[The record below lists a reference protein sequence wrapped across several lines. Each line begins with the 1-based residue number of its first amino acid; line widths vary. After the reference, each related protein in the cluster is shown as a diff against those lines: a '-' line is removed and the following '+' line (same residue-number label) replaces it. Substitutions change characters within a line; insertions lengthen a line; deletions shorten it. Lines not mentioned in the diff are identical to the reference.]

1 MSAKKIDGFANTAMF
16 QTFFDHSPCG
26 IIVTDT
32 DYTVLC
38 ANSKAN
44 HVTNTQELIGISFL
58 SLFSDESKKTIKEL
72 ACKSRP
78 HSILS
83 IDVERFESGTERCW
97 LDLSVNNLT
106 LESGVLIWGVTDIS
120 SRKSKEKKLEELA
133 YYDELTGLYTRH
145 HFFHLANT
153 SISQL
158 KNSQNALSIL
168 MLDLDNFKNIND
180 TYGHSTGDHVLQ
192 AFSSLVSQKL
202 RKSDAFGRIGGEEFA
217 IVLPKAT
224 QNEAVLTAIRICQ
237 SVEEFFSDYEVTVSI
252 GTVTIKSPD
261 YTVKQLLACADS
273 ALYQVK
279 KSGKNSV
286 KVASLKALKEH
297 TSKSIN
303 N

>member
-1 MSAKKIDGFANTAMF
+1 MSAEKIDGFANTAMF
-16 QTFFDHSPCG
+16 QTFFEHSPCG

-44 HVTNTQELIGISFL
+44 HVTNTQELIGVSFL
-58 SLFSDESKKTIKEL
+58 SLFSDASKKTIKEL
-72 ACKSRP
+72 TCKSRP
-78 HSILS
+78 HSVLS
-83 IDVERFESGTERCW
+83 VDVERLESDTERW

-106 LESGVLIWGVTDIS
+106 QESGVIIWGVTDIS

-153 SISQL
+153 YISQL
-158 KNSQNALSIL
+158 KDTQNTLSIL
-168 MLDLDNFKNIND
+168 MLDLDNFKTIND

-217 IVLPKAT
+217 IVLPETT

-261 YTVKQLLACADS
+261 YTVKQLLACADR

-279 KSGKNSV
+279 KNGKNSV
-286 KVASLKALKEH
+286 KVASLKTLKEH